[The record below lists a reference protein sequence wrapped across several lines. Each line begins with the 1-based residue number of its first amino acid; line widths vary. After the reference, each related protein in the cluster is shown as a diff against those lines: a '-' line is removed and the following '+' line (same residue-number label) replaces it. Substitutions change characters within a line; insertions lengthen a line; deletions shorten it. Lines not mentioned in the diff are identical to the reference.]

1 MWQETGQAGT
11 RIYSSPRNSKSSSS
25 VFEGIREPGLSSAQ
39 STESLT
45 LQLRPAPAQSCGL
58 CSYSPS
64 AVRLPMRPR
73 VANCAPFSQAGDR
86 SPPCRCDS
94 LWLPKAQ
101 DRKGCHE
108 VVVSASS
115 IYNGGRSWT
124 AKDMVVSAVVER
136 DRPTLTARTEDRV
149 NVVSR
154 IWDGWAWLEEA
165 LTQRGGRGE

>member
-1 MWQETGQAGT
+1 MVYYSLPPTMVSPLSWT

-25 VFEGIREPGLSSAQ
+25 VFEGTREPGLSSAQ

-45 LQLRPAPAQSCGL
+45 LQLRPAPAQSCSL
-58 CSYSPS
+58 CSYSLS
-64 AVRLPMRPR
+64 AVRVLMRVR
-73 VANCAPFSQAGDR
+73 IANCAPFSQAGDR
-86 SPPCRCDS
+86 SPPCRCCDS
-94 LWLPKAQ
+94 PWLPKAH

-124 AKDMVVSAVVER
+124 AKNMVVSAVVDR
-136 DRPTLTARTEDRV
+136 DRPMLTARTEDRV

-154 IWDGWAWLEEA
+154 I
-165 LTQRGGRGE
+165 